1 MSDCRNFCFQSYLR
15 EERQKIEN
23 PNINNLMQ
31 VMNIMFC
38 GRTFTY
44 YADMYRTMLTRVFS
58 LVNRT
63 VNAIMGLGEEELT
76 LEEKEKVTIM
86 VDGLFGI
93 LNFIIK
99 AVYEKVVEVV

>member
-1 MSDCRNFCFQSYLR
+1 
-15 EERQKIEN
+15 
-23 PNINNLMQ
+23 
-31 VMNIMFC
+31 MNIMFC

-99 AVYEKVVEVV
+99 AVYEKVVEVVELKLIYDSMELHDFKQIVNVY